1 MSKKFFTILFFS
13 IILCLFGCSENQLS
27 KDTNEEDGSMKT
39 DQNITD
45 SYTEEDFLNYLN
57 DKLDYYKE
65 SGDYIDETISEPETL
80 NAGQREYKKVTLR
93 YTYSASNGSFIMPY
107 QSDYYYTLIEDDE
120 VYYVEVS
127 NEDGI
132 ITQDELN
139 TFLTIDVE

>member
-1 MSKKFFTILFFS
+1 MGYCDVEL
-13 IILCLFGCSENQLS
+13 N
-27 KDTNEEDGSMKT
+27 
-39 DQNITD
+39 TD
-45 SYTEEDFLNYLN
+45 SYTEEEFLNYLN

-65 SGDYIDETISEPETL
+65 SGDYIDVTISEPETL
-80 NAGQREYKKVTLR
+80 NVGEREYKKVTLR

-127 NEDGI
+127 DEDGI

-139 TFLTIDVE
+139 TFLTIEVE